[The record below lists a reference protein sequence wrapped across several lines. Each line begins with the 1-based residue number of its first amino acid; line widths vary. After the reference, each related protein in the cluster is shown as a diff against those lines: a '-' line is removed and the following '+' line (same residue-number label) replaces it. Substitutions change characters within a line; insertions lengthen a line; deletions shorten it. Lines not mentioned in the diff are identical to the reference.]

1 MGLLNKQ
8 EDFTPFDMKEKPVK
22 QNPFLMP
29 LLWGAS
35 WLMTAR
41 FGMTIEKTGMQGIK
55 PPFLVMATHQ
65 GFSDYFIAPRVLF
78 PYRANYISDMEGFAN
93 YGKWLYKQ
101 GGCIGKR
108 RYVPEVA
115 VMLHIRYVLNTLR
128 QPLVLFPE
136 SRHCDAG
143 ITSTLPCNLGKLAKW
158 ADVPLVILSAHGSYL
173 ASPLWDEA
181 HTRKTKMAAKL
192 ECLFTTEQLRSL
204 SADEVQA
211 AIEEKLTY
219 DEYAWQREQGFAIDE
234 PNRAEGL
241 HLPLYQCMYC
251 SAEGQ
256 MHSKGTKLFC
266 KSCQTE
272 WELLPEGFL
281 LRSDGS
287 HVHIPDWYRWERLQT
302 EEAIRSGQYE
312 IEVRVRVEALPN
324 EHGFIP
330 LGEGTLRHERDG
342 FTLTLDTPHK
352 GLKDNFPLHI
362 PSRQLESAQTEYNY
376 RERGKCLVLSTQNCC
391 YYVWS
396 DDPHFLVTKTE
407 FAAEYF
413 FADSS
418 GFIRSLCKTNRN
430 PEKNCEKR

>member
-1 MGLLNKQ
+1 MSLHNKQ
-8 EDFTPFDMKEKPVK
+8 KDFTPFDMKEKPVK
-22 QNPFLMP
+22 QNPLLMP

-41 FGMTIEKTGMQGIK
+41 FGMKIEKVGMHGVK

-65 GFSDYFIAPRVLF
+65 GFSDYFIVPRVLF
-78 PYRANYISDMEGFAN
+78 PHRANYISDMEGFAN

-115 VMLHIRYVLNTLR
+115 VMLHIRYVLKNLR

-143 ITSTLPCNLGKLAKW
+143 ITSTLPGNLGKLAKW
-158 ADVPLVILSAHGSYL
+158 ADMPLVILSAHGSYL

-181 HTRKTKMAAKL
+181 HVRKTKMSAKL
-192 ECLFTTEQLRSL
+192 ELLFKPEQLREMT
-204 SADEVQA
+204 ADAVQA
-211 AIEEKLTY
+211 AIEERLAY

-251 SAEGQ
+251 AREGQ
-256 MHSKGTKLFC
+256 MDSKGAKLLC
-266 KSCQTE
+266 KSCGTE
-272 WELLPEGFL
+272 WELTPEGFL

-287 HVHIPDWYRWERLQT
+287 RMHIPDWYRWERLQT
-302 EEAIRSGQYE
+302 EAEIRSGQYGLD
-312 IEVRVRVEALPN
+312 VRVRVEALPN
-324 EHGFIP
+324 EKGFIP
-330 LGEGTLRHERDG
+330 LGEGSLRHDRKG
-342 FTLTLDTPHK
+342 FTLTLDRAHE
-352 GLKDNFPLHI
+352 GLRDDFPLHI
-362 PSRQLESAQTEYNY
+362 SSRQLESAQTEYNY
-376 RERGKCLVLSTQNCC
+376 RNKGKCLVLSTQNCC

-396 DDPHFLVTKTE
+396 DDPRFLVTKTE
-407 FAAEYF
+407 FAAEYIY
-413 FADSS
+413 AQLS
-418 GFIRSLCKTNRN
+418 GFIKKT
-430 PEKNCEKR
+430 